1 MKKIFSMMLV
11 LLLVLSF
18 PVTAAY
24 AAPDSNSI
32 DLPSGNL
39 LVRDGAD
46 LLTDAEESALRTR
59 LAALSD
65 QYGAQVCVATV
76 ASMKGEDIDVFVEYL
91 YDHDGYGFGEDKAGV
106 LLLVSMNPRQYRILS
121 NGFAAQAITMDG
133 IDAISEAIVSGLSS
147 GNYVAAFNAY
157 ADKCAYYL
165 DGYINGFPFDTGK
178 YLMIALAVGVI
189 SGVVTAF
196 VLKGQLKSVRPQN
209 RANTYVKQGSMK
221 LTQSDDCFMYRT
233 VTKKE
238 RPKEDSSSGSGS
250 GSGSS
255 RNVGGGSF

>member
-1 MKKIFSMMLV
+1 MKKIFSWMLV
-11 LLLVLSF
+11 LLVCLSF
-18 PVTAAY
+18 PMTAAY
-24 AAPDSNSI
+24 AAPD
-32 DLPSGNL
+32 GNAAVRSSDAL
-39 LVRDGAD
+39 LVRDGAN

-76 ASMKGEDIDVFVEYL
+76 SSVEGKDMDVFVENL
-91 YDHDGYGFGEDKAGV
+91 YDHDGYGLGEDKAGV

-121 NGFAAQAITMDG
+121 NGFAAQAIPMDA
-133 IDAISEAIVSGLSS
+133 IDAISEAIVPSLSG
-147 GNYVAAFNAY
+147 GNYAAAFNAY

-165 DGYINGFPFDTGK
+165 DGHINGFPFDSGK
-178 YLMIALAVGVI
+178 YLMIALAVGAL

-209 RANTYVKQGSMK
+209 RANSYVKQGSMK
-221 LTQSDDCFMYRT
+221 LTQSEDHFMYRT

-238 RPKEDSSSGSGS
+238 RPKEDSSSGSD
-250 GSGSS
+250 SGSS